1 MTVDELRRNTGLPVV
16 SADSGGYIT
25 AVSDAFCAA
34 YAWRREDLV
43 GKPLTTIIPPQFH
56 DAHHLGFSRF
66 LATGKPT
73 ILDRPLALDVVT
85 GDGRSVA
92 AEHRIA
98 AERVAGAWTFAAS
111 IRPLDP
117 AA

>member
-1 MTVDELRRNTGLPVV
+1 MTVDELRRSTDLPVV
-16 SADSGGYIT
+16 SADSAGYIT
-25 AVSDAFCAA
+25 AVNDAFCAA
-34 YAWRREDLV
+34 YDWRREDLV
-43 GKPLTTIIPPQFH
+43 GKPLTTIIPPKLQ

-73 ILDRPLALDVVT
+73 ILDRALTLDVVT
-85 GDGRSVA
+85 GDGRIVA

-111 IRPLDP
+111 IRPRDP